1 MRHWRGYTVIEVMIT
16 LVLIAVATT
25 LAVPSFRLMID
36 RNHLSAAANDLVSA
50 FLTTRSEAVKRECR
64 ISISKNVDWK
74 AGWTAKVPTDI
85 PTGCTALELINHET
99 SSRGLAIATN
109 GGIGDEV
116 IFWPDGRAAGLAG
129 GGSDYF
135 TLTLNG
141 QTRIVCLT
149 QNGRPYVLDGE
160 LVGGNCP

>member
-16 LVLIAVATT
+16 LALLGVMTA
-25 LAVPSFRLMID
+25 LAVPSFRELID

-64 ISISKNVDWK
+64 VSISRNGTWNV
-74 AGWTAKVPTDI
+74 GWTANVLSDI
-85 PTGCTALELINHET
+85 AGCTALELIRHET
-99 SSRGLAIATN
+99 SSQNIAIATN
-109 GGIGDEV
+109 GNIGTAV
-116 IFWPDGRAAGLAG
+116 IYAPDGRAVLLTG
-129 GGSDYF
+129 GGADYF

-141 QTRIVCLT
+141 QTRTVCLT
-149 QNGRPYVLDGE
+149 QNGRPYVLDGV